1 MTEGL
6 GFDPFAAS
14 ASQVL
19 DAAEG
24 MAPGPFLQSL
34 LLMVDRHS
42 LSAEDAVRY
51 LDLHERVSSWW
62 ASLQTDALVAAA
74 GPSEVVQEFLVLERE
89 SGSGGMPDAERAIR
103 IADVA
108 REEVAAALRWSPSTA
123 QHRIDDARLLAGPL
137 AATREVWELGQ
148 VSTAHVRLICHA
160 AQRLSTHLPGTAQDA
175 SAEAI
180 EAFADA
186 CEALQRR
193 VLPVALRQ
201 SLSRTRRCADRAVQS
216 IDAAGQAARRAAARC
231 TRDVRIT
238 DTTDGISTVI
248 ARLDALTARAI
259 MGAVDAA
266 AGDERVAH
274 SGTAS
279 ERRAEAFATL
289 VLGAHEAS
297 AGQTADQ
304 SRVGVDVQLDV
315 QLDVAI
321 PVTWLRD
328 LAVPSV
334 TDANAQAN
342 SPVPGDTFPD
352 LPDLGRLLTDPTVLA
367 HTRPVI
373 VDDAGHVLDLGRRRY
388 QVSGALRRL
397 LVARDVTCRFP
408 GCGRAAGRCQ
418 MDHVV
423 PWDDGGRTDA
433 DNLGALCTR
442 HHQLKTHAGWQ
453 ITASARD
460 GTCTWQSP
468 QHRIYDHHPPPF

>member
-1 MTEGL
+1 MAEGL

-34 LLMVDRHS
+34 LLMVDRHA
-42 LSAEDAVRY
+42 LSAVDAVRY

-74 GPSEVVQEFLVLERE
+74 GPTEVVQEFLVLDRV

-148 VSTAHVRLICHA
+148 VSTAHVRLICQA
-160 AQRLSTHLPGTAQDA
+160 AQRLSTYLPGTAHDA
-175 SAEAI
+175 SAAAV
-180 EAFADA
+180 EAFSAD
-186 CEALQRR
+186 CDSLQRR

-201 SLSRTRRCADRAVQS
+201 SLSRTRRCAERAIQS
-216 IDAAGQAARRAAARC
+216 IDAAGQAARRAAARS
-231 TRDVRIT
+231 TRDVRIA
-238 DTTDGISTVI
+238 DTTDGISTII

-266 AGDERVAH
+266 AGDEHVVA
-274 SGTAS
+274 SGTAG

-297 AGQTADQ
+297 AGPAADQ

-315 QLDVAI
+315 QLDVVI

-328 LAVPSV
+328 LAEPPVAEG
-334 TDANAQAN
+334 DAPAS
-342 SPVPGDTFPD
+342 SPMSGETVAD
-352 LPDLGRLLTDPTVLA
+352 LPDLGRLLADPAVRA
-367 HTRPVI
+367 HARPVI
-373 VDDAGHVLDLGRRRY
+373 VDDAGHALDLGRRRY
-388 QVSGALRRL
+388 QVSSALRRL

-408 GCGRAAGRCQ
+408 GCGRAAARCQ

-423 PWDDGGRTDA
+423 PWDDGGRTDTA
-433 DNLGALCTR
+433 NLGALCTR

-460 GTCTWQSP
+460 GTCTWSSP
-468 QHRIYDHHPPPF
+468 HGRTYDHDPPPF